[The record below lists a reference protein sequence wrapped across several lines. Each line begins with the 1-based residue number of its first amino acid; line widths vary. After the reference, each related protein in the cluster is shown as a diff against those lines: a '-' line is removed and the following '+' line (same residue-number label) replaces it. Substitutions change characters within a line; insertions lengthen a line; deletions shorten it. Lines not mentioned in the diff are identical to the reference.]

1 MARAKNMTEDVSK
14 PRTEVDGPDAVP
26 AGSVRSAVRFLCDYS
41 NTLSLR
47 GNVEEARKS
56 AQEAWSLIS
65 DDTLGEKAL
74 VLCQFG
80 ILNAR
85 SRLYDDAER
94 AFLDA
99 IAIYSKLGP
108 AKREIEARGWL
119 ADLYV
124 RMERRAEARVQFG
137 RISKHYGQSD
147 DAMRTSKASYFKA
160 CIAHLDE
167 RLGDAHAGFQSALQQ
182 WDKEGGG
189 HGPIGDMNLV
199 GTTAFQTGNF
209 KRAEDIFRAQ
219 LDSDGDWRRTA
230 TEGVCQ
236 FYLGSIALERNDAK
250 TAVVCGKKAVEILSH
265 VTDAYQLHW
274 ACGLLAEAHAAQGDG
289 NEAVK
294 WAEKARPGTCAAGET
309 PSVAWRG
316 IGVALAAAKRFKE
329 AEDAFER
336 AIGCSEA
343 NRRFE
348 WCRSLLASGRFCLE
362 HGNSEMARQRL
373 EAAKRKATA
382 LQAPY
387 YARQASKLLA
397 RLARPAGRSGTAGSP
412 AHRPALDRIA
422 AVSDLAAVL
431 GRGLDLTLLMNRTVD
446 ICLKVLDAESAVVVL
461 KDTATGA
468 LRTEAARSRE
478 GENSAAGAFFRD
490 VTRRVIENN
499 KPFFGAEAAA
509 EMPIKKRQRVFDFD
523 RRPVAC
529 IPLYPSESGSPGALY
544 LDLRGTGRGVS
555 EADRRFLDALAGIL
569 SVGVV
574 QARMRS
580 RLKERTLY
588 RERDPTGRK
597 KLGGLIGASQAMQ
610 TVYRLIELAARTDVP
625 VLILGETGT
634 GKELAA
640 RAIHENS
647 GVRDRLF
654 LTQNCGTLSG
664 ELIHSELFGHKRGSF
679 TGAVSD
685 RAGLFETAHGGTVFL
700 DEIADAAPQVQASLL
715 RVLQNGELRRLG
727 ESTTRSVDVRV
738 IAATNTDLEKAV
750 SRGTFRKDLF
760 YRLQVLTI
768 EMPALRDRK
777 DDIPLLAG
785 HLLRNAAREA
795 GKSMTGFTAGA
806 LKALVKCE
814 WPGNV
819 RQLDNEIRRAVALA
833 ESGGILDVWLLSE
846 HIRDEAGEVNEPSGT
861 LRAILHS
868 VEKRYLS
875 QVLDKNN
882 GHITRS
888 ALELGLSR
896 SGLYKKMDRHGLSA
910 RVGAG

>member
-1 MARAKNMTEDVSK
+1 MIEDVSK
-14 PRTEVDGPDAVP
+14 PRTSDDPDAMP

-41 NTLSLR
+41 NALSSR

-56 AQEAWSLIS
+56 AQDAWSLIS
-65 DDTLGEKAL
+65 DDTPDEKAL

-108 AKREIEARGWL
+108 ARREIEARRWL

-124 RMERRAEARVQFG
+124 RMARRTEAQVQFV
-137 RISKHYGQSD
+137 RISEYYERSD
-147 DAMRTSKASYFKA
+147 EAVSTSKASYFRS

-167 RLGDAHAGFQSALQQ
+167 RLGDAYTGFQSALQQ
-182 WDKEGGG
+182 WDNEGRGRG
-189 HGPIGDMNLV
+189 LIGDMNLV

-209 KRAEDIFRAQ
+209 RHAEDIFRSQ
-219 LDSDGDWRRTA
+219 LDSEGDWRRTA
-230 TEGVCQ
+230 TEGVSR
-236 FYLGSIALERNDAK
+236 FYLGSIALERNDAE
-250 TAVVCGKKAVEILSH
+250 TAVAYGKKAVEILSQ
-265 VTDAYQLHW
+265 VKDAYQQYW
-274 ACGLLAEAHAAQGDG
+274 ACGLLAEALAAQGNG

-294 WAEKARPGTCAAGET
+294 WADRALPGTRVSGET

-316 IGVALAAAKRFKE
+316 IGVALASAKRFKE
-329 AEDAFER
+329 AEDAFEQ
-336 AIGCSEA
+336 AIECNEA
-343 NRRFE
+343 SRRFE
-348 WCRSLLASGRFCLE
+348 WCRSLLASGRFYLE
-362 HGNSEMARQRL
+362 HGNSEMARRRL

-382 LQAPY
+382 IQTPF
-387 YARQASKLLA
+387 YARKASKLLA
-397 RLARPAGRSGTAGSP
+397 RLARLEVRPGTAGLP
-412 AHRPALDRIA
+412 AHRPAMDRIA

-431 GRGLDLTLLMNRTVD
+431 GRGLDLMLLMNRTVD
-446 ICLKVLDAESAVVVL
+446 ICLEVLGAESAAVVL
-461 KDTATGA
+461 KDAASGA

-478 GENSAAGAFFRD
+478 GEYSEADAIVRD
-490 VTRRVIENN
+490 VTRRVLENN
-499 KPFFGAEAAA
+499 KPLFGAEAEA
-509 EMPIKKRQRVFDFD
+509 EMRFEKRQRVFDFD
-523 RRPVAC
+523 RRLVVC
-529 IPLYPSESGSPGALY
+529 IPLYQSESGSPGALY
-544 LDLRGTGRGVS
+544 LELRGTGRRVT
-555 EADRRFLDALAGIL
+555 EADRRFLVALVGIL

-588 RERDPTGRK
+588 RERDATGRK
-597 KLGGLIGASQAMQ
+597 ELGGLVGASQAMQ
-610 TVYRLIELAARTDVP
+610 AVYRLIELAARTDLP

-664 ELIHSELFGHKRGSF
+664 ELIHSELFGHKKGSF

-700 DEIADAAPQVQASLL
+700 DEIADAAPQAQASLL
-715 RVLQNGELRRLG
+715 RVLQNGELRRIG
-727 ESTTRSVDVRV
+727 ESKSRSVDVRV
-738 IAATNTDLEKAV
+738 IAATNTDLEKAT
-750 SRGTFRKDLF
+750 SRGRFRKDLF

-777 DDIPLLAG
+777 DDIPSLAE

-795 GKSMTGFTAGA
+795 GKTMLGLTSGA
-806 LKALVKCE
+806 LKALVRYD

-833 ESGGILDVWLLSE
+833 ENGGILDVGLLSE
-846 HIRDEAGEVNEPSGT
+846 RIRDEADGVDETSGS
-861 LRAILHS
+861 LRAFLQS

-910 RVGAG
+910 RVDAG

>member
-14 PRTEVDGPDAVP
+14 PRTEVDERDAVP

-56 AQEAWSLIS
+56 AQDAWSLIS
-65 DDTLGEKAL
+65 DDIPGEKAL

-85 SRLYDDAER
+85 SRLYEDAER

-108 AKREIEARGWL
+108 VKKEIEARGWL

-124 RMERRAEARVQFG
+124 RMERRAEARAQFG
-137 RISKHYGQSD
+137 RISGHYGQSD
-147 DAMRTSKASYFKA
+147 DAMSMSKASYFRA

-182 WDKEGGG
+182 WDKEGSG
-189 HGPIGDMNLV
+189 HGHIGDMNLM

-209 KRAEDIFRAQ
+209 KRAEYIFRVQ
-219 LDSDGDWRRTA
+219 MDSDGDWRRTA
-230 TEGVCQ
+230 TEGVSQ
-236 FYLGSIALERNDAK
+236 FYLGSIALGRNDAK
-250 TAVVCGKKAVEILSH
+250 TAVVYGKKAVEILSH
-265 VTDAYQLHW
+265 VKDAYQLYW
-274 ACGLLAEAHAAQGDG
+274 ACGLLAEAHAALGDG

-294 WAEKARPGTCAAGET
+294 WAERARPGTRVEGET

-336 AIGCSEA
+336 AIRCSEA

-348 WCRSLLASGRFCLE
+348 WCRSLLASGRFCME
-362 HGNSEMARQRL
+362 HGNREMARQRL
-373 EAAKRKATA
+373 EAAQRKATE
-382 LQAPY
+382 LQTPY

-397 RLARPAGRSGTAGSP
+397 SLARLAGRPGTSGSP

-446 ICLKVLDAESAVVVL
+446 ICLEVLGAESAVVVL
-461 KDTATGA
+461 KDTASGA

-478 GENSAAGAFFRD
+478 GKNDATDAISRD
-490 VTRRVIENN
+490 VIRRVIENN
-499 KPFFGAEAAA
+499 KPFFGAEAEA
-509 EMPIKKRQRVFDFD
+509 EMLIEKRQRGFDFD
-523 RRPVAC
+523 RHQVAC
-529 IPLYPSESGSPGALY
+529 IPLYRSESGSPGALY
-544 LDLRGTGRGVS
+544 LELRGTGRGIS

-580 RLKERTLY
+580 RLMERTLY

-597 KLGGLIGASQAMQ
+597 ELGGLIGASQAMQ

-640 RAIHENS
+640 RAVHENS
-647 GVRDRLF
+647 GLRNRLF

-700 DEIADAAPQVQASLL
+700 DEIADAAPQTQASLL

-727 ESTTRSVDVRV
+727 ESTMRSVDVRV
-738 IAATNTDLEKAV
+738 IAATNSDLEKAV

-768 EMPALRDRK
+768 DMPALRDRK

-785 HLLRNAAREA
+785 HLLRNAARDT
-795 GKSMTGFTAGA
+795 GRSMTGFTAGA
-806 LKALVKCE
+806 LKALVKYD

-833 ESGGILDVWLLSE
+833 ENGGILDVGLLSKR
-846 HIRDEAGEVNEPSGT
+846 IRDETGGANEPSGT
-861 LRAILHS
+861 LQAILQS

-910 RVGAG
+910 RVHAG